1 MTLSMIFRLG
11 VGIVQ
16 NLWWFFF
23 LILLHKFNTGL
34 RSVVYQNKYCIHK
47 YNDFQQS
54 RQTDIFHNV
63 LLGTQAMRVCF
74 MMSKATFNN
83 ISVISW
89 WSVLLVE
96 YTKKTTDL
104 SQVSDKLYHI
114 ILYRIH
120 LTWAGFETDR
130 NWLHG

>member
-1 MTLSMIFRLG
+1 
-11 VGIVQ
+11 
-16 NLWWFFF
+16 
-23 LILLHKFNTGL
+23 
-34 RSVVYQNKYCIHK
+34 
-47 YNDFQQS
+47 
-54 RQTDIFHNV
+54 
-63 LLGTQAMRVCF
+63 

-96 YTKKTTDL
+96 YTEKTTDL

-120 LTWAGFETDR
+120 IYQVRGSAYLRDVRQFILDAFPVSTMSENSSVDK
-130 NWLHG
+130 